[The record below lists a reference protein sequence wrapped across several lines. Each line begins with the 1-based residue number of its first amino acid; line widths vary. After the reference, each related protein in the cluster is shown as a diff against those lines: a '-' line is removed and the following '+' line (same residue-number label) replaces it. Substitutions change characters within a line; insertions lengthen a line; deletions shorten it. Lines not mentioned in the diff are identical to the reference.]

1 MNPSEEL
8 QRSLGIL
15 PSSAEPDLVDDED
28 IELPPRE
35 EAIFDIQEVPSKV
48 TTEADEIDDV
58 ADDYKFTRNV
68 LYSLVKLQ
76 GEALANAMRLV
87 RESEHPRAFSTFS
100 EMAGSLRETTLAITE
115 LNKTYKTVTKDKP
128 VKQETSVDGTGGLK
142 GNMSDI
148 IKLMEEAE
156 RQMKEKENE
165 TD

>member
-1 MNPSEEL
+1 MTPSDEL

-15 PSSAEPDLVDDED
+15 PSGTELLVEDEE

-35 EAIFDIQEVPSKV
+35 DAIFDIQDVPSKV
-48 TTEADEIDDV
+48 TTAEDEIDDV

-100 EMAGSLRETTLAITE
+100 EMAGSLRDTTLAITE
-115 LNKTYKTVTKDKP
+115 LNKTYKNVTKDKP
-128 VKQETSVDGTGGLK
+128 IKVEQTDSASGGLK
-142 GNMSDI
+142 GSMSDI
-148 IKLMEEAE
+148 LKLLEEADNQ
-156 RQMKEKENE
+156 RKVTDE
-165 TD
+165 TNS